1 VPDLYF
7 TKYPVTNKQYRR
19 FIDFIAGAGNERLK
33 LEKFVNS
40 LRMFANHSA
49 DGFISY
55 LSRDAKH
62 WAKILCSR
70 YADNHRFSGD
80 DQPVVGV
87 TWFAAQAYCWWLS
100 EMQGSWEWYYRLP
113 TENEWEWSAS
123 GGKRKYP
130 WGNEEPDDTRAN
142 YGDRVGCTTPVSRYP
157 SGATPEGLMDM
168 AGNVWEWT
176 EDRDQ
181 EDEAWRA
188 LRGGS
193 GQNLRCVSRFGW
205 NPDSD
210 WDDDVGFRVVYAKLP
225 F

>member
-1 VPDLYF
+1 MKPLTKNRAEDGRTLTRPRAKPGAQRGKKREKKVDKNFRNPLEGNAEYILIPGGTIKYSVTKKTEKVPDLYF

-40 LRMFANHSA
+40 LRMSANHSA
-49 DGFISY
+49 DVFISY

-130 WGNEEPDDTRAN
+130 WGN
-142 YGDRVGCTTPVSRYP
+142 
-157 SGATPEGLMDM
+157 
-168 AGNVWEWT
+168 
-176 EDRDQ
+176 
-181 EDEAWRA
+181 
-188 LRGGS
+188 
-193 GQNLRCVSRFGW
+193 
-205 NPDSD
+205 
-210 WDDDVGFRVVYAKLP
+210 
-225 F
+225 